1 MTIRLP
7 AFRVL
12 ILFCAA
18 FLAVSCGDR
27 TETRRYKHLYT
38 IASSNRDFGEVYG
51 IGEHNGEL
59 FYSDGDAGKIYKIS
73 KTGEIS
79 EVAAGL
85 DTPSG
90 IAFYPD
96 GRLVV
101 AESGKNRIVAISIKG
116 EITPIAGSGEP
127 GYRDGE
133 TSEAMF
139 RAPTSVAIVGDKIYV
154 SDTYNDAIR
163 VIDSGYVTTLAGG
176 NRGFSDG
183 FGAAAKFDTPLGIA
197 LFGDGRLLV
206 ADCGNRRIRIVAS
219 TGEVETLAGN
229 GEYGSSDS
237 TLTSSS
243 FTSPTDIAVSTTG
256 TVFVADGKRIRVIG
270 RRVFATV
277 ETIALP
283 PENELKSVFAITET
297 SNGDLIIADRED
309 GTLRR
314 LSEDPG
320 ESRPDLRTV
329 MTADQFRE
337 LQPGRWPYD
346 PPLNPRDIAGTLGE
360 IRGEI
365 DGESSNAWFHN
376 GLDIAGSY
384 GEIARFV
391 RSERVLDPVAA
402 ANFGT
407 LRELLRMPALGYVH
421 ISLGRYVDGSPFD
434 DARFIFSRDE
444 TGKIIDVRVPR
455 GAYFSAGEPIGTLN
469 AMNHVHLIAGRQGN
483 EMNALIALDLPGRK
497 DTTPP
502 VIERVQLFT
511 ANGEEIE
518 TARRPIRINR
528 LERLRIVVTAYD
540 RMDGNPE
547 RRRLGVYSLGYSITR
562 TDGSPASDEMT
573 TIRFDK
579 NPPNSAIGLVYDR
592 GSRSGATG
600 TTTFRYIVSNFAVG
614 EKVAE
619 SFADLSS
626 LSPGKYFIRTFATDR
641 DNNRT
646 NRDLLIEITD

>member
-7 AFRVL
+7 AFVFL
-12 ILFCAA
+12 ILLCVALLAA
-18 FLAVSCGDR
+18 GCSNR
-27 TETRRYKHLYT
+27 TENRSYQHLFT
-38 IASSNRDFGEVYG
+38 IAGSNGNFGEIYG
-51 IGEHNGEL
+51 IRERDGEL

-101 AESGKNRIVAISIKG
+101 AESGKNRIVTISVKG
-116 EITPIAGSGEP
+116 EIIPIAGSGEP

-133 TSEAMF
+133 ASEAMF
-139 RAPTSVAIVGDKIYV
+139 RAPTSVAITGDRIYV

-163 VIDSGYVTTLAGG
+163 VIDSGYVKTLAGG
-176 NRGFSDG
+176 VRGFSDG
-183 FGAAAKFDTPLGIA
+183 FGAAAKFDTPLGTA
-197 LFGDGRLLV
+197 LFSDGRLLV
-206 ADCGNRRIRIVAS
+206 ADFGNRRIRIVTS
-219 TGEVETLAGN
+219 TGEVETVAGN

-237 TLTSSS
+237 SLTSSS
-243 FTSPTDIAVSTTG
+243 FTSPTDIAVSSNG
-256 TVFVADGKRIRVIG
+256 TVFVADGERIRLIG
-270 RRVFATV
+270 RRIFATV
-277 ETIALP
+277 ETLVLP
-283 PENELKSVFAITET
+283 PENKLQSVFAITET

-314 LSEDPG
+314 LSEGPG
-320 ESRPDLRTV
+320 QSRPDLRPV

-365 DGESSNAWFHN
+365 DSDSSRAWFHN

-391 RSERVLDPVAA
+391 RSEHVLNPVAA

-421 ISLGRYVDGSPFD
+421 IRLGRKADGSPFD
-434 DARFIFSRDE
+434 DPRFIFSRDE

-469 AMNHVHLIAGRQGN
+469 EMNHVHLIAGRQGN
-483 EMNALIALDLPGRK
+483 EMNALEALDLPGRK

-502 VIERVQLFT
+502 VIERIQIFT

-518 TARRPIRINR
+518 TARPPIRINR

-547 RRRLGVYSLGYSITR
+547 RRRLGVYSLGYSIRR
-562 TDGSPASDEMT
+562 TDGSPAIDEMT

-579 NPPNSAIGLVYDR
+579 NPPDSAIGLVYDR

-600 TTTFRYIVSNFAVG
+600 TTTFRYIVTNFAVG
-614 EKVAE
+614 EKVTG

-626 LSPGKYFIRTFATDR
+626 LAPGRYFIRTFATDR

-646 NRDLLIEITD
+646 DRELLIELTD

>member
-7 AFRVL
+7 AFVFL
-12 ILFCAA
+12 ILLCVALLAA
-18 FLAVSCGDR
+18 GCNKR
-27 TETRRYKHLYT
+27 TENRRYQHLFT
-38 IASSNRDFGEVYG
+38 IAGSNGNFGEIYG
-51 IGEHNGEL
+51 IRERDGEL

-79 EVAAGL
+79 EVAVGL

-101 AESGKNRIVAISIKG
+101 AESGKNRIVTISVKG
-116 EITPIAGSGEP
+116 EIIPIAGSGEP

-133 TSEAMF
+133 ASEAMF
-139 RAPTSVAIVGDKIYV
+139 RAPTSVAITGDRIYV

-163 VIDSGYVTTLAGG
+163 VIDSGYVKTLAGG
-176 NRGFSDG
+176 VRGFSDG
-183 FGAAAKFDTPLGIA
+183 FGAAAKFDTPLGTA
-197 LFGDGRLLV
+197 LFSDGRLLV
-206 ADCGNRRIRIVAS
+206 ADFGNRRIRIVTS
-219 TGEVETLAGN
+219 TGEVETVAGN

-237 TLTSSS
+237 SLTSSS
-243 FTSPTDIAVSTTG
+243 FTSPTDIAVSSNG
-256 TVFVADGKRIRVIG
+256 TVFVADGERIRLIG
-270 RRVFATV
+270 RRIFATV
-277 ETIALP
+277 ETLVLP
-283 PENELKSVFAITET
+283 PENKLQSVFAITET

-314 LSEDPG
+314 LSEGPG
-320 ESRPDLRTV
+320 QSRPDLRPV

-365 DGESSNAWFHN
+365 DSDSSRAWFHN

-391 RSERVLDPVAA
+391 RSERVLNPVAA

-421 ISLGRYVDGSPFD
+421 IRLGRKADGSPFD
-434 DARFIFSRDE
+434 DPRFIFSRDE

-469 AMNHVHLIAGRQGN
+469 EMNHVHLIAGRQGN
-483 EMNALIALDLPGRK
+483 EMNALEALDLPGRK

-502 VIERVQLFT
+502 VIERIQIFT

-518 TARRPIRINR
+518 TARPPIRINR

-547 RRRLGVYSLGYSITR
+547 RRRLGVYSLGYSIRR
-562 TDGSPASDEMT
+562 TDGSPAIDEMT

-579 NPPNSAIGLVYDR
+579 NPPDSAIGLVYDR

-600 TTTFRYIVSNFAVG
+600 TTTFRYIVTNFAVG
-614 EKVAE
+614 EKVTG

-626 LSPGKYFIRTFATDR
+626 LAPGRYFIRTFATDR

-646 NRDLLIEITD
+646 NRELLIELTD